1 MLLLNKS
8 KTLPEPARI
17 CFIIH
22 MTWMTRV
29 YLVLTGYVFT
39 IYCHVFT
46 RKLPVL
52 WFTSLCRSLQV
63 KSIFFATDI
72 YFSMCLCQCVA
83 LWQLL
88 LYYTNY
94 RMSILFLKKCKNFCI
109 TVAFFIRSLFISFFS
124 KLFLFFFIF
133 LFIMKNKKK

>member
-1 MLLLNKS
+1 MLPLNKS

-17 CFIIH
+17 CCIIH
-22 MTWMTRV
+22 MIWMTRV

-94 RMSILFLKKCKNFCI
+94 RMSILFWKNVKIF
-109 TVAFFIRSLFISFFS
+109 VLPLHSLFGVF
-124 KLFLFFFIF
+124 LFLFFQNYFYFF
-133 LFIMKNKKK
+133 LFFYL

>member
-22 MTWMTRV
+22 MIWMTRV
-29 YLVLTGYVFT
+29 YLVLTGYVST

-94 RMSILFLKKCKNFCI
+94 RMSILFWKNVKIF
-109 TVAFFIRSLFISFFS
+109 VLPLHSLFGVF
-124 KLFLFFFIF
+124 LFLFFQNYFYFF
-133 LFIMKNKKK
+133 LFFYL